1 MLRKTLY
8 SFTAVASL
16 AVAGIGLA
24 LATNSSASSPAAP
37 ASAAS
42 IHVPATY
49 ESMDTGHTGIVTE
62 KEALAAMPNLNFKA
76 ADENGDGQLD
86 RVEFSD
92 LQDKVANGTWTNE
105 VAKTEVVNQIT
116 GYDDN
121 PVDVVTKAPKGSL
134 KNPYD
139 SANIT
144 VASEGHEQ
152 FLNHGCNACH
162 GGNGGGGM
170 CPPLNNGVW
179 IYGPSDDTLFRL
191 VALGSK
197 KLQEA
202 GFARISPET
211 PALMPQQGGTTITK
225 SGDLWK
231 IIAWIKSMN
240 AKDQTSID
248 RAPILNSRAA
258 VEVWTAQ
265 HQALAKVCHGNTSS
279 PWDGANAR

>member
-1 MLRKTLY
+1 MFRLFLML
-8 SFTAVASL
+8 AMMIAGAASW
-16 AVAGIGLA
+16 
-24 LATNSSASSPAAP
+24 SAP
-37 ASAAS
+37 AIAQGGNWQQIECAS
-42 IHVPATY
+42 FREPARCPIDIGRAGFVKL
-49 ESMDTGHTGIVTE
+49 MQVTNPPCDQGRTWGWD
-62 KEALAAMPNLNFKA
+62 ANSIWVSGNCRA
-76 ADENGDGQLD
+76 
-86 RVEFSD
+86 VFS
-92 LQDKVANGTWTNE
+92 
-105 VAKTEVVNQIT
+105 VNRA
-116 GYDDN
+116 G
-121 PVDVVTKAPKGSL
+121 G
-134 KNPYD
+134 
-139 SANIT
+139 
-144 VASEGHEQ
+144 
-152 FLNHGCNACH
+152 